1 MRPVELS
8 GQTLQSFQ
16 GSIGKTAAIDSVA
29 AHRYISLTEDGQLRI
44 GDNGSPECLVVG
56 VPNPELGGRISG
68 TTGPIQVLTTA
79 GDTFDI
85 VFGEHGLIV
94 DTPLDLQGRGIYVDR
109 FYVFFGEGTRQ
120 VGQPETYHLRMYRFQ
135 GQGLNIEQPFMEIPF
150 NLSEL
155 PELAAGGLTDVFE
168 PPYRLEGRDPRR
180 DELMPA
186 RTRFAVMMEVNNQGA
201 NDTINLVYTSTDC
214 NRINQA
220 QGVVFLYRVD
230 GGTYE
235 LLGID
240 NIARLFG
247 VSPDANTFE
256 APFIVPIVFLDSD
269 IVSRPGQQLLS
280 SNGMTLYDAFPN
292 PASYHTHIRF
302 DLEHNAEATIRV
314 LDNLGR
320 TVLETPLIE
329 GRQGKN
335 IYDLNVSELSCGK
348 YSYVV
353 KTATGALGGRLLIER

>member
-8 GQTLQSFQ
+8 GRTLGGVP
-16 GSIGKTAAIDSVA
+16 GSIGKTAAIDSVS
-29 AHRYISLTEDGQLRI
+29 AHRYIRLTQDGRLQI
-44 GDNGSPECLVVG
+44 GDNSDLSCLVVG
-56 VPNPELGGRISG
+56 QPIPEIGGRISG
-68 TTGPIQVLTTA
+68 TTGPIQVWTSA

-85 VFGEHGLIV
+85 VFGEHGLII

-109 FYVFFGEGTRQ
+109 FYVFFDEGTRQ
-120 VGQPETYHLRMYRFQ
+120 IGQPETYHLRMYRQQ
-135 GQGLNIEQPFMEIPF
+135 GQGFNVQQPFMEIPF
-150 NLSEL
+150 TLGEL
-155 PELAAGGLTDVFE
+155 PDLSGGELTDLFE

-180 DELMPA
+180 EELMPA
-186 RTRFAVMMEVNNQGA
+186 RTRFAVMIEVNNQGA
-201 NDTINLVYTSTDC
+201 NDTINLVYTSTNC
-214 NRINQA
+214 NRVNPA
-220 QGVVFLYRVD
+220 QGLVFLYRVD
-230 GGTYE
+230 GGQYQP
-235 LLGID
+235 LAFD
-240 NIARLFG
+240 NIARLIG

-256 APFIVPIVFLDSD
+256 APFIVPIVYLDSKF
-269 IVSRPGQQLLS
+269 VSRPDQQLLS

-302 DLEHNAEATIRV
+302 DLEHNTEATIQV

-320 TVLETPLIE
+320 TVLETPVIQ

-348 YSYVV
+348 YSYVI